1 MKIKRNVYILFTII
15 FLQGFVF
22 YGPIATLYRQSR
34 GLGLGEIFLIESC
47 CLAIMILLEIPW
59 GWIADRIGYKR
70 TLILANGFFFISKI
84 IFWRAFGFY
93 SFLLERIFLAV
104 AVSGIS
110 GCDQALLYESIDNKN
125 SDKVFSHYAMI
136 SSLGFLLASGIS
148 SFIIQFGMEWTS
160 FFTIFPYGISLI
172 LSFFLKD
179 LDHLKKS
186 NTSIFKNIKVAIS
199 NKNIVYIVVA
209 AAMLFEIN
217 QAITVFLNQNL
228 YIKASIPITYF
239 GLILIIVQIVRLSAG
254 KSYKLVRRFGNF
266 NTLLAICLLIGII
279 CSLLIFTKSP
289 FVAILGVAS
298 IAGLVSISQP
308 IVSDFQNKSISSG
321 DRATLLSIYA
331 MIIDCIGI
339 PSNIIIGR
347 FSNINFVYGFAICS
361 MMAVLALLFV
371 YLAKKSISSNS

>member
-1 MKIKRNVYILFTII
+1 
-15 FLQGFVF
+15 
-22 YGPIATLYRQSR
+22 
-34 GLGLGEIFLIESC
+34 
-47 CLAIMILLEIPW
+47 
-59 GWIADRIGYKR
+59 
-70 TLILANGFFFISKI
+70 
-84 IFWRAFGFY
+84 
-93 SFLLERIFLAV
+93 
-104 AVSGIS
+104 
-110 GCDQALLYESIDNKN
+110 
-125 SDKVFSHYAMI
+125 
-136 SSLGFLLASGIS
+136 
-148 SFIIQFGMEWTS
+148 
-160 FFTIFPYGISLI
+160 
-172 LSFFLKD
+172 
-179 LDHLKKS
+179 
-186 NTSIFKNIKVAIS
+186 
-199 NKNIVYIVVA
+199 VYIVVA